1 MELDESGFD
10 SDPLL
15 ESCDP
20 DGLFNHHAPSLPGRE
35 CGDDSRGHSVVLLS
49 GLNKIMCLMCF
60 RQFLACG
67 VYSGNAAAVIVRRL
81 HGDIGDGKVPGLHK
95 RKPELKRPRTN
106 TTDNAW
112 KLQVRSGLIFTVDT
126 TEGLKAIP
134 HSAWLG

>member
-1 MELDESGFD
+1 MY
-10 SDPLL
+10 
-15 ESCDP
+15 
-20 DGLFNHHAPSLPGRE
+20 
-35 CGDDSRGHSVVLLS
+35 
-49 GLNKIMCLMCF
+49 LMCF

-67 VYSGNAAAVIVRRL
+67 ACSGNAAAMADVIVCRL
-81 HGDIGDGKVPGLHK
+81 HGDVGDGKVPGLHK

-106 TTDNAW
+106 TSDNAW